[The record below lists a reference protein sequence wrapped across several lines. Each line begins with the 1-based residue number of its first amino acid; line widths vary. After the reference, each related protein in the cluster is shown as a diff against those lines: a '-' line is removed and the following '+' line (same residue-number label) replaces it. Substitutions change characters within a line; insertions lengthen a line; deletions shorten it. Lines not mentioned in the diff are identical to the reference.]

1 MLAVVQGNRRPWVS
15 GGSELSPGSTS
26 PAGSSSW
33 GKIRPTHG
41 HYPGS
46 EAWDGPRQ
54 AVGAVGAA
62 GVGGGHRASLPGDPK
77 RIQNDS
83 DLMEVPGLFLLHP
96 GVSYA
101 DSFEPS
107 FFLTLAEEPAS
118 HPHSVD

>member
-1 MLAVVQGNRRPWVS
+1 M
-15 GGSELSPGSTS
+15 SPGSTS
-26 PAGSSSW
+26 PGGSSSW

-41 HYPGS
+41 HYPGT

-62 GVGGGHRASLPGDPK
+62 GVGGGHRALLPGDPK

-96 GVSYA
+96 GISYA
-101 DSFEPS
+101 DSFESS

-118 HPHSVD
+118 HHIQWIEEGEF